1 MKLSQRIISIMLCS
15 LMLLSSI
22 SMTLSANKAD
32 GSYGTV
38 LTEPTEAALAP
49 SNINVDDYIEK
60 YTMKAAEVS
69 EFGYRETV
77 IYDENGNKVERAAAQ
92 ALDSRELA
100 SANATSSFPSSF
112 DARDIKNAAGA
123 SIITPVKDQGAAG
136 TCWAQAATGAAEV
149 AYMRN
154 NAVTE
159 VDFADGHLSY
169 FGNRTKNPDPSDPG
183 YMDGYNAA
191 DPYNYGGNNYMSGS
205 AFGRWSGPE
214 FEEYAPDPDWDGPYH
229 GYTYNET
236 NRFVS
241 EQHIITNILLDGH
254 NINTMKAYLQIYGC
268 LAVTY
273 YSVKTAYR
281 FGEYTTHYQDQFPQ
295 LNHEVLIVGWD
306 DSIPQS
312 AFVKSPPGP
321 GAWLVKNSWGTDWGD
336 EGYFWLSY
344 YDVSLNNAWVM
355 DFEPIDVVDNNYT
368 YDPSWGECSMVLG
381 LNGAMA
387 SNNMVVTANN
397 FYAKG
402 NELLTQVGVYTLNS
416 RSRLTVKVYVDNP
429 INDPYKGRL
438 VSAVTEDV
446 SGEGYRTI
454 RLKDHV
460 TLTPGQRFSVV
471 LENTSLTS
479 ESPLAASE
487 NTEFSVARAGQS
499 YYLIRVTPEV
509 YYWYESDANF
519 FIKAFT
525 KDLDPVD
532 KSALQAQYNTA
543 VAYGYPEDNI
553 YLMNAKA
560 VLDDPDA
567 CKQEVQNAYNRL
579 GHQNNY
585 YGVQVSFDPVLS
597 AEAPEP
603 IISATGNIIEI
614 PDVTPEYE
622 GWAFIGWS
630 ESGTAGTN
638 IFTSGKKYIVPGNI
652 TLKGVWIRSDED
664 GLYPTGGNYA
674 VYYNANGGKWEKW
687 KTVQNLKSPTTH
699 GIMRYGEIFTFP
711 QDIRS
716 ISREGYRLQTDRD
729 DMTIPEFWT
738 GNGNG
743 ETTYNDPV
751 SNNGYE
757 YVIYPD
763 AYKASGFMVDTD
775 RVPYGKN
782 IFIYAAWDP
791 IITYDLNNTTGITVQ
806 DFNYITDGDS
816 YTVLGPGDYTE
827 YADANGNLRKN
838 KECYTGLASIP
849 TGAEETLAG
858 WNTEPDGSG
867 IFYAIGE
874 EYDVTEP
881 LTLYAMWGE
890 VEHVHK
896 YTATE
901 TPATCTEDGVIT
913 YTCKCGEAYTETI
926 PATGH
931 SYDAGTTTTAPTCTE
946 DGVKTYTCANCADTY
961 TEAIAAL
968 GHVWKDW
975 EVVKEA
981 TETEAGEA
989 QRSCRRGCG
998 AVETKEIPKLSTDPA
1013 ITSVNNYTV
1022 TLDNITDVKE
1032 IRFAIGTY
1040 TTGSEVKAAEKNVTL
1055 DAATVAKYT
1064 VDGVFTYDLPWMGTY
1079 TFWVRLN
1086 DGSQYFLY
1094 ADVNE
1099 IKPYAESYGVK
1110 LTVKDYAE
1118 NYKDMWLAEGIFNTY
1133 NEIKAS
1139 TAFKYQA
1146 SANKLD
1152 LYAKTTHDFSYVMTN
1167 PGDYTVLIRY
1177 NDGTVD
1183 VIHHTLTVD
1192 YPEFIENGLRVTV
1205 TNIPDIK
1212 IIRTAYGH
1220 HTSVADI
1227 KKAAGVRNF
1236 NTKVIGND
1244 AESYMLQYRDAG
1256 EVTII
1261 VEFNNGYK
1269 HFYYYNVAQKVPTFV
1284 QEGNKVTI
1292 GDLDD
1297 LYIVRYAPG
1306 KYTTANNIKNAPDSK
1321 YLKSADVVD
1330 GFIRLELDRAG
1341 RWSFMVQYNDESYN
1355 FYLIEVTEDD
1365 LPKCAHEWG
1374 DWVVTIPA
1382 TEESEGVEI
1391 RECTLC
1397 GETQTQSIPK
1407 IVIADP
1413 TATGVRVSNAF
1424 TDNMILQRDEA
1435 LSVWGFA
1442 DADSGDVVVSLAG
1455 ERASAKVGADGTWK
1469 ATFANTF
1476 AYDVDPQNLTIT
1488 SADGDIVIK
1497 DVLIGDVYYI
1507 IGQSNVLYSL
1517 GEQIFDLNLNG
1528 RGNEIAYDFDDNR
1541 DMRFFRISSYDYQS
1555 ATGSMAQG
1563 TPTLYNDVYNGRV
1576 WQKPS
1581 DVGAALSK
1589 YQQPANAYY
1598 LFREEMGKEVF
1609 SALGYLFA
1617 INMTNKSEVPV
1628 GVIEIDATGLP
1639 IACFAPNELAEKW
1652 GHEIYDEATGTYY
1665 FGYNGLIN
1673 PAMKTRFV
1681 YNQMINPLKNFSCA
1695 GIIWYQGESDWYNAK
1710 ETFGKDYYSFR
1721 DMFTELMNYFRND
1734 FGNDDFS
1741 VYLMEFPSQYQKG
1754 GPIQA
1759 FLDVSPV
1766 KGELGSI
1773 PQLLDDCYIVS
1784 SSDLYRDMTWFNN
1797 VHPYIKHHQAIRL
1810 SEIVAAQ
1817 KFGIGDLNN
1826 VHGPVLREV
1835 IYETDANKAYV
1846 KMDYVGAGLNTSDRT
1861 GYVKGIEVLINVN
1874 GTPTWIQHQGMI
1886 ITDTDTLTI
1895 DTGDFELLGV
1905 RYNQN
1910 VINFHGV
1917 EVNLCNDYGMP
1928 AISFTDL
1935 K

>member
-1 MKLSQRIISIMLCS
+1 MKLSQRIISIMICT

-22 SMTLSANKAD
+22 P
-32 GSYGTV
+32 TV
-38 LTEPTEAALAP
+38 LLANEADSYYSTAPVEPAESALDLA
-49 SNINVDDYIEK
+49 NINVDDYIDK
-60 YTMKAAEVS
+60 YYIKPGAIS
-69 EFGYRETV
+69 EYGYMEMET
-77 IYDENGNKVERAAAQ
+77 YDENGNKIEREMAAHSLNARELAAAN
-92 ALDSRELA
+92 ATAAPSRYDSREV
-100 SANATSSFPSSF
+100 
-112 DARDIKNAAGA
+112 KNAAGA

-136 TCWAQAATGAAEV
+136 SCWAQAATAAAET

-154 NAVTE
+154 NAVTDI
-159 VDFADGHLSY
+159 DFADGHLAY
-169 FGNRTKNPDPSDPG
+169 FGNRTKNPDPTDPG

-191 DPYNYGGNNYMSGS
+191 DPYNYGGNNYVSGA

-214 FEEYAPDPDWDGPYH
+214 LEEYAPDPDWDGPYH
-229 GYTYNET
+229 GYAYNET

-241 EQHIITNILLDGH
+241 EQHMITNVHLDGH
-254 NINTMKAYLQIYGC
+254 NIATMKAYLQIYGC
-268 LAVTY
+268 LAITY

-295 LNHEVLIVGWD
+295 LNHEVLVVGWD
-306 DSIPQS
+306 DTIPQS

-344 YDVSLNNAWVM
+344 YDVSLNHAWVM
-355 DFEPIDVVDNNYT
+355 DFEPTDVVDNNYT
-368 YDPSWGECSMVLG
+368 YDPSWAEGAMFLG
-381 LNGAMA
+381 LNGAIA
-387 SNNMVVTANN
+387 FGNTVTTANT

-402 NELLTQVGVYTLNS
+402 NELLTQVGVYTLDA
-416 RSRLTVKVYVDNP
+416 RSRLTVKIYVDNP
-429 INDPYKGRL
+429 VNDPFKGRL
-438 VSAVTEDV
+438 VSAVTEEV

-460 TLTPGQRFSVV
+460 VLTPGQRFTVV

-479 ESPLAASE
+479 DRPLAASE
-487 NTEFSVARAGQS
+487 DVQFSKARSGQS
-499 YYLIRVTPEV
+499 YYLLRVSDTSYV
-509 YYWYESDANF
+509 WYENEGNF

-525 KDLDPVD
+525 KDLDPQD

-553 YLMNAKA
+553 YLTNAKA
-560 VLDDPDA
+560 VLEDPDA
-567 CKQEVQNAYNRL
+567 CKQDIQNAYNRL

-585 YGVQVSFDPVLS
+585 YGVKVSFDPVLD
-597 AEAPEP
+597 AEAPDP
-603 IISATGNIIEI
+603 IVSATGNVIEI
-614 PDVTPEYE
+614 PDVTPEYD

-630 ESGTAGTN
+630 ESGNAGTH
-638 IFTSGKKYIVPGNI
+638 IFTQGKKYIVPGEI
-652 TLKGVWIRSDED
+652 TLKAVWIRSDED

-687 KTVQNLKSPTTH
+687 KTVQSIKSPTTH
-699 GIMRYGEIFTFP
+699 GLMRFASVFEFP

-729 DMTIPEFWT
+729 DMTVPEFWT
-738 GNGNG
+738 GNGKG
-743 ETTYNDPV
+743 ATTYGDHDA
-751 SNNGYE
+751 NNGYE
-757 YVIYPD
+757 YVIYPN
-763 AYKASGFMVDTD
+763 AYKDSVFMVDTD
-775 RVPYGKN
+775 RVPYGEN
-782 IFIYAAWDP
+782 IFVYAAWDP
-791 IITYDLNNTTGITVQ
+791 IVTYDLNNNTGIMVQ
-806 DFNYITDGDS
+806 DFNYITDGDG

-849 TGAEETLAG
+849 TGAEQTLAG
-858 WNTEPDGSG
+858 WNTESDGSG
-867 IFYAIGE
+867 MFYAIGE

-890 VEHVHK
+890 AEHVHK

-901 TPATCTEDGVIT
+901 SPATCTEDGVIT
-913 YTCKCGEAYTETI
+913 YTCKCGDSYTEVI
-926 PATGH
+926 PAIGH
-931 SYDAGTTTTAPTCTE
+931 SYDEGSTTTVPTCTE
-946 DGVKTYTCANCADTY
+946 DGVKTFTCANCGDTY

-975 EVVKEA
+975 VVTKEA
-981 TETEAGEA
+981 TETEAGVET
-989 QRSCRRGCG
+989 RECRRGCG
-998 AVETKEIPKLSTDPA
+998 ATETREIPKLSTDPA
-1013 ITSVNNYTV
+1013 IVDVNNYTI
-1022 TLDNITDVKE
+1022 TLDNITDIKE

-1040 TTGSEVKAAEKNVTL
+1040 TTGSEIKAAERNVTL

-1064 VDGVFTYDLPWMGTY
+1064 ADGIFTYDLPWMGSY
-1079 TFWVRLN
+1079 TFWVRTN
-1086 DGSQYFLY
+1086 DGTGYFLY
-1094 ADVNE
+1094 ADVND
-1099 IKPYAESYGVK
+1099 ITPYVESYGVK
-1110 LTVKDYAE
+1110 LTIKDYAD
-1118 NYKDMWLAEGIFNTY
+1118 NYKDIWIAEGIFGSY
-1133 NEIKAS
+1133 NEIKPF
-1139 TAFKYQA
+1139 TGFKYQA
-1146 SANKLD
+1146 SKNKLD
-1152 LYAKTTHDFSYVMTN
+1152 LYAKTTHDFSYTLTN
-1167 PGDYTVLIRY
+1167 PGPYTILIRY
-1177 NDGTVD
+1177 NDGSFD
-1183 VIHHTLTVD
+1183 LIHHDITVD
-1192 YPEFIENGLRVTV
+1192 YPEFSENGLQLTV
-1205 TNIPDIK
+1205 SNIPDIK

-1220 HTSVADI
+1220 YTSVGDI
-1227 KKAAGVRNF
+1227 KKAADVRNF
-1236 NTKVIGND
+1236 SNKSDIKN
-1244 AESYMLQYRDAG
+1244 AESYMIQYREEG
-1256 EVTII
+1256 EVTVV

-1269 HFYYYNVAQKVPTFV
+1269 HFYYYNVAKKVPAFV
-1284 QEGNKVTI
+1284 QDGNKITI
-1292 GDLDD
+1292 GELDD

-1306 KYTTANNIKNAPDSK
+1306 KYTTANAIKAAEGSK
-1321 YLKSADVVD
+1321 YLKSADIVD
-1330 GFIRLELDRAG
+1330 GLLTVELDRAG

-1355 FYLIEVTEDD
+1355 FYLIELTEDD

-1374 DWVVTIPA
+1374 EWVVTTPA
-1382 TEESEGVEI
+1382 TEEAEGVET
-1391 RECTLC
+1391 RTCTLC
-1397 GETQTQSIPK
+1397 GETETRAIPK
-1407 IVIADP
+1407 IEVAES
-1413 TATGVRVSNAF
+1413 TATNVKLSSAF

-1442 DADSGDVVVSLAG
+1442 DANSGDVVVELDG
-1455 ERASAKVGADGTWK
+1455 KRASAPVDAEGNWKV
-1469 ATFANTF
+1469 TFPDTFDYNTE
-1476 AYDVDPQNLTIT
+1476 PQDLTIT
-1488 SADGDIVIK
+1488 SADGETVIK

-1517 GEQIFDLNLNG
+1517 GEQIFDLTLNG
-1528 RGNEIAYDFDDNR
+1528 RGNELAYDFDDNR

-1555 ATGSMAQG
+1555 ATGTMAQG
-1563 TPTLYNDVYNGRV
+1563 TPTLYDDVYNGRV

-1589 YQQPANAYY
+1589 YQQPSDIYY

-1617 INMTNKSEVPV
+1617 YNMTNKSEVPV

-1695 GIIWYQGESDWYNAK
+1695 GILWYQGESDWYNSK
-1710 ETFGKDYYSFR
+1710 LTYGKDYYSFS
-1721 DMFTELMNYFRND
+1721 DMFTELMEYFRAN

-1741 VYLMEFPSQYQKG
+1741 VYMMELPTQYQSA
-1754 GPIQA
+1754 GPA
-1759 FLDVSPV
+1759 FLDVSAV
-1766 KGELGSI
+1766 KGELGI
-1773 PQLLDDCYIVS
+1773 VPTMLDDCYVVS
-1784 SSDLYRDMTWFNN
+1784 TSDLFRDMTWFNN

-1810 SEIVAAQ
+1810 SEIVAAR

-1826 VHGPVLREV
+1826 VQGPLLREV
-1835 IYETDANKAYV
+1835 IYEGTSKAYI
-1846 KMDYVGAGLNTSDRT
+1846 KMDYVGDGLTTHDRS
-1861 GYVKGIEVLINVN
+1861 GNVKGIDILINYN

-1886 ITDTDTLTI
+1886 ITGSDTITI
-1895 DTGDFELLGV
+1895 DAGSFELLGV
-1905 RYNQN
+1905 RYNAN
-1910 VINFHGV
+1910 VGYFYGA
-1917 EVNLCNDYGMP
+1917 EVTLCNAYGMP